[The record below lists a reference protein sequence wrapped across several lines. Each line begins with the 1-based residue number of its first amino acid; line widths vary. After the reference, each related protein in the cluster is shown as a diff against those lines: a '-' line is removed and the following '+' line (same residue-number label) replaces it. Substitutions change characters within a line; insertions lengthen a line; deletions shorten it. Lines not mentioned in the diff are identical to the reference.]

1 MMYNQMMSFEDY
13 LEHATI
19 EDTVA
24 DILREV
30 HPVLE
35 KKVEATQASPWEVA
49 TALMIEL
56 SGIATA
62 AELDRTVLLNL
73 LAFLI
78 DTTKGSISQ
87 FDNILHNESI
97 RRHYKRFWKAYSLAF
112 REVLHLPLKFYGRVK
127 EKIIDETI
135 KWLYV
140 SCYVYLILFII
151 ARYGWYG

>member
-1 MMYNQMMSFEDY
+1 MSFEDY

-35 KKVEATQASPWEVA
+35 KKVEDTQASPWEVA

-87 FDNILHNESI
+87 FDNILPNESI
-97 RRHYKRFWKAYSLAF
+97 RRH
-112 REVLHLPLKFYGRVK
+112 
-127 EKIIDETI
+127 
-135 KWLYV
+135 
-140 SCYVYLILFII
+140 
-151 ARYGWYG
+151 

>member
-1 MMYNQMMSFEDY
+1 MMSFEEY
-13 LEHATI
+13 LEHSTI

-35 KKVEATQASPWEVA
+35 RKVEETQASPWEVA

-62 AELDRTVLLNL
+62 AELDRNVLMNL

-78 DTTKGSISQ
+78 DTTKGSINQ
-87 FDNILHNESI
+87 FDNILPNESI
-97 RRHYKRFWKAYSLAF
+97 TRH
-112 REVLHLPLKFYGRVK
+112 
-127 EKIIDETI
+127 
-135 KWLYV
+135 
-140 SCYVYLILFII
+140 
-151 ARYGWYG
+151 

>member
-1 MMYNQMMSFEDY
+1 MYNQMMSFEDY
-13 LEHATI
+13 LEHSTI

-35 KKVEATQASPWEVA
+35 RKVEDTQASPWEVA

-78 DTTKGSISQ
+78 DTTKGSVSQ
-87 FDNILHNESI
+87 FDNILPNESI
-97 RRHYKRFWKAYSLAF
+97 RRH
-112 REVLHLPLKFYGRVK
+112 
-127 EKIIDETI
+127 
-135 KWLYV
+135 
-140 SCYVYLILFII
+140 
-151 ARYGWYG
+151 

>member
-1 MMYNQMMSFEDY
+1 MSFEDY

-35 KKVEATQASPWEVA
+35 RKAEDTQASPWEIA

-78 DTTKGSISQ
+78 DTTKGSVSQ
-87 FDNILHNESI
+87 FDNILPNESI
-97 RRHYKRFWKAYSLAF
+97 RRH
-112 REVLHLPLKFYGRVK
+112 
-127 EKIIDETI
+127 
-135 KWLYV
+135 
-140 SCYVYLILFII
+140 
-151 ARYGWYG
+151 

>member
-1 MMYNQMMSFEDY
+1 MMSFEDY

-35 KKVEATQASPWEVA
+35 RKVEDTQASPWEVA

-78 DTTKGSISQ
+78 DTTKGSVSQ
-87 FDNILHNESI
+87 FDNILPNESI
-97 RRHYKRFWKAYSLAF
+97 RRH
-112 REVLHLPLKFYGRVK
+112 
-127 EKIIDETI
+127 
-135 KWLYV
+135 
-140 SCYVYLILFII
+140 
-151 ARYGWYG
+151 

>member
-1 MMYNQMMSFEDY
+1 MYNQMMSFEDY

-35 KKVEATQASPWEVA
+35 RKVEETQASPWEVA

-62 AELDRTVLLNL
+62 AELDRNVLMNL

-78 DTTKGSISQ
+78 DTTKGSINQ
-87 FDNILHNESI
+87 FDNILPNESI
-97 RRHYKRFWKAYSLAF
+97 RRH
-112 REVLHLPLKFYGRVK
+112 
-127 EKIIDETI
+127 
-135 KWLYV
+135 
-140 SCYVYLILFII
+140 
-151 ARYGWYG
+151 

>member
-1 MMYNQMMSFEDY
+1 MMYNQIMPFEDY

-35 KKVEATQASPWEVA
+35 RKVEETQASPWEVA

-62 AELDRTVLLNL
+62 AELDRNVLMNL

-78 DTTKGSISQ
+78 DTTKGSINQ
-87 FDNILHNESI
+87 FDNILPNESI
-97 RRHYKRFWKAYSLAF
+97 RRH
-112 REVLHLPLKFYGRVK
+112 
-127 EKIIDETI
+127 
-135 KWLYV
+135 
-140 SCYVYLILFII
+140 
-151 ARYGWYG
+151 

>member
-1 MMYNQMMSFEDY
+1 MMSFEDY

-24 DILREV
+24 DILREG

-35 KKVEATQASPWEVA
+35 KKVEDTQASPWEVA

-87 FDNILHNESI
+87 FDNILPNESI
-97 RRHYKRFWKAYSLAF
+97 RRH
-112 REVLHLPLKFYGRVK
+112 
-127 EKIIDETI
+127 
-135 KWLYV
+135 
-140 SCYVYLILFII
+140 
-151 ARYGWYG
+151 

>member
-1 MMYNQMMSFEDY
+1 MSFEDY

-35 KKVEATQASPWEVA
+35 KKVEDTQASPWEVA

-62 AELDRTVLLNL
+62 AELDRNVLMNL

-78 DTTKGSISQ
+78 DTTKGSINQ
-87 FDNILHNESI
+87 FDNILPNESI
-97 RRHYKRFWKAYSLAF
+97 RRH
-112 REVLHLPLKFYGRVK
+112 
-127 EKIIDETI
+127 
-135 KWLYV
+135 
-140 SCYVYLILFII
+140 
-151 ARYGWYG
+151 

>member
-1 MMYNQMMSFEDY
+1 MSFEEY
-13 LEHATI
+13 LEHSTI

-35 KKVEATQASPWEVA
+35 RKVEDTQASPWEVA

-78 DTTKGSISQ
+78 DTTKGSVSQ
-87 FDNILHNESI
+87 FDNILPNESI
-97 RRHYKRFWKAYSLAF
+97 RRH
-112 REVLHLPLKFYGRVK
+112 
-127 EKIIDETI
+127 
-135 KWLYV
+135 
-140 SCYVYLILFII
+140 
-151 ARYGWYG
+151 

>member
-1 MMYNQMMSFEDY
+1 MMSFEDY

-35 KKVEATQASPWEVA
+35 RKAEDTHASPWEIA

-78 DTTKGSISQ
+78 DTTKGSVSQ
-87 FDNILHNESI
+87 FDNILPNESI
-97 RRHYKRFWKAYSLAF
+97 RRH
-112 REVLHLPLKFYGRVK
+112 
-127 EKIIDETI
+127 
-135 KWLYV
+135 
-140 SCYVYLILFII
+140 
-151 ARYGWYG
+151 

>member
-1 MMYNQMMSFEDY
+1 MMSFEDY

-35 KKVEATQASPWEVA
+35 RKVEETQASPWEVA

-62 AELDRTVLLNL
+62 AELDRNVLMNL

-78 DTTKGSISQ
+78 DTTKGSINQ
-87 FDNILHNESI
+87 FDNILPNESI
-97 RRHYKRFWKAYSLAF
+97 RRH
-112 REVLHLPLKFYGRVK
+112 
-127 EKIIDETI
+127 
-135 KWLYV
+135 
-140 SCYVYLILFII
+140 
-151 ARYGWYG
+151 

>member
-1 MMYNQMMSFEDY
+1 MMSFEDY

-24 DILREV
+24 DFLREV

-35 KKVEATQASPWEVA
+35 KKVEDTQASPWEVA

-87 FDNILHNESI
+87 FDNILPNESI
-97 RRHYKRFWKAYSLAF
+97 RRH
-112 REVLHLPLKFYGRVK
+112 
-127 EKIIDETI
+127 
-135 KWLYV
+135 
-140 SCYVYLILFII
+140 
-151 ARYGWYG
+151 

>member
-1 MMYNQMMSFEDY
+1 MMSFEDY
-13 LEHATI
+13 LEHSTI

-35 KKVEATQASPWEVA
+35 RKVEDTQASPWEVA

-78 DTTKGSISQ
+78 DTTKGSVSQ
-87 FDNILHNESI
+87 FDNILPNESI
-97 RRHYKRFWKAYSLAF
+97 RRH
-112 REVLHLPLKFYGRVK
+112 
-127 EKIIDETI
+127 
-135 KWLYV
+135 
-140 SCYVYLILFII
+140 
-151 ARYGWYG
+151 

>member
-1 MMYNQMMSFEDY
+1 MMSFEDY

-35 KKVEATQASPWEVA
+35 KKVEDTQASPWEVA

-78 DTTKGSISQ
+78 DTTKGSVSQ
-87 FDNILHNESI
+87 FDNILPNESI
-97 RRHYKRFWKAYSLAF
+97 RRH
-112 REVLHLPLKFYGRVK
+112 
-127 EKIIDETI
+127 
-135 KWLYV
+135 
-140 SCYVYLILFII
+140 
-151 ARYGWYG
+151 

>member
-1 MMYNQMMSFEDY
+1 MMYNQIMSFEDY

-35 KKVEATQASPWEVA
+35 RKVEETQASPWEVA

-62 AELDRTVLLNL
+62 AELDRNVLMNL

-78 DTTKGSISQ
+78 DTTKGSINQ
-87 FDNILHNESI
+87 FDNILPNESI
-97 RRHYKRFWKAYSLAF
+97 RRH
-112 REVLHLPLKFYGRVK
+112 
-127 EKIIDETI
+127 
-135 KWLYV
+135 
-140 SCYVYLILFII
+140 
-151 ARYGWYG
+151 

>member
-1 MMYNQMMSFEDY
+1 MMSFEDY

-35 KKVEATQASPWEVA
+35 RKAEDTQASPWEIA

-78 DTTKGSISQ
+78 DTTKGSVSQ
-87 FDNILHNESI
+87 FDNILPNESI
-97 RRHYKRFWKAYSLAF
+97 RRH
-112 REVLHLPLKFYGRVK
+112 
-127 EKIIDETI
+127 
-135 KWLYV
+135 
-140 SCYVYLILFII
+140 
-151 ARYGWYG
+151 

>member
-1 MMYNQMMSFEDY
+1 MSFEDY
-13 LEHATI
+13 LEHTTI

-35 KKVEATQASPWEVA
+35 KKVEDTQASPWEVA

-78 DTTKGSISQ
+78 DTTKGSVSQ
-87 FDNILHNESI
+87 FDNILPNESI
-97 RRHYKRFWKAYSLAF
+97 RRH
-112 REVLHLPLKFYGRVK
+112 
-127 EKIIDETI
+127 
-135 KWLYV
+135 
-140 SCYVYLILFII
+140 
-151 ARYGWYG
+151 

>member
-1 MMYNQMMSFEDY
+1 MYNQMMSFEEY
-13 LEHATI
+13 LEHSTI

-35 KKVEATQASPWEVA
+35 RKVEDTQASPWEVA

-73 LAFLI
+73 LAFLK
-78 DTTKGSISQ
+78 DTTKGSVSQ
-87 FDNILHNESI
+87 FDNILPNESI
-97 RRHYKRFWKAYSLAF
+97 RRH
-112 REVLHLPLKFYGRVK
+112 
-127 EKIIDETI
+127 
-135 KWLYV
+135 
-140 SCYVYLILFII
+140 
-151 ARYGWYG
+151 

>member
-1 MMYNQMMSFEDY
+1 MMSFEDF

-24 DILREV
+24 EILREV

-35 KKVEATQASPWEVA
+35 RKVEDTQASPWEVA

-78 DTTKGSISQ
+78 DTTKGSVSQ
-87 FDNILHNESI
+87 FDNILPNESI
-97 RRHYKRFWKAYSLAF
+97 RRH
-112 REVLHLPLKFYGRVK
+112 
-127 EKIIDETI
+127 
-135 KWLYV
+135 
-140 SCYVYLILFII
+140 
-151 ARYGWYG
+151 

>member
-1 MMYNQMMSFEDY
+1 MMYNQIMSFEDY

-35 KKVEATQASPWEVA
+35 RKVEETQASPWEVA

-62 AELDRTVLLNL
+62 AELDRNVLMNL

-78 DTTKGSISQ
+78 DTTKGAINQ
-87 FDNILHNESI
+87 FDNILPNESI
-97 RRHYKRFWKAYSLAF
+97 RRH
-112 REVLHLPLKFYGRVK
+112 
-127 EKIIDETI
+127 
-135 KWLYV
+135 
-140 SCYVYLILFII
+140 
-151 ARYGWYG
+151 

>member
-1 MMYNQMMSFEDY
+1 MYNQMMSFEEY
-13 LEHATI
+13 LEHSTI

-35 KKVEATQASPWEVA
+35 RKVEDTQASPWEVA

-78 DTTKGSISQ
+78 DTTKGSVSQ
-87 FDNILHNESI
+87 FDNILPNASI
-97 RRHYKRFWKAYSLAF
+97 RRH
-112 REVLHLPLKFYGRVK
+112 
-127 EKIIDETI
+127 
-135 KWLYV
+135 
-140 SCYVYLILFII
+140 
-151 ARYGWYG
+151 

>member
-1 MMYNQMMSFEDY
+1 MMSFEEY
-13 LEHATI
+13 LEHSTI

-35 KKVEATQASPWEVA
+35 RKVEDTQASPWEVA

-78 DTTKGSISQ
+78 DTTKGSVSQ
-87 FDNILHNESI
+87 FDNILPNESI
-97 RRHYKRFWKAYSLAF
+97 RRH
-112 REVLHLPLKFYGRVK
+112 
-127 EKIIDETI
+127 
-135 KWLYV
+135 
-140 SCYVYLILFII
+140 
-151 ARYGWYG
+151 

>member
-1 MMYNQMMSFEDY
+1 MMYNQIMSFEDY

-35 KKVEATQASPWEVA
+35 KKVEDTQASPWEVA

-62 AELDRTVLLNL
+62 AELDRNVLMNL

-78 DTTKGSISQ
+78 DTTKGSINQ
-87 FDNILHNESI
+87 FDNILPNESI
-97 RRHYKRFWKAYSLAF
+97 RRH
-112 REVLHLPLKFYGRVK
+112 
-127 EKIIDETI
+127 
-135 KWLYV
+135 
-140 SCYVYLILFII
+140 
-151 ARYGWYG
+151 

>member
-1 MMYNQMMSFEDY
+1 MMSFEDY

-35 KKVEATQASPWEVA
+35 KKVEDTQASPWEVA

-87 FDNILHNESI
+87 FDNILPNESI
-97 RRHYKRFWKAYSLAF
+97 RRH
-112 REVLHLPLKFYGRVK
+112 
-127 EKIIDETI
+127 
-135 KWLYV
+135 
-140 SCYVYLILFII
+140 
-151 ARYGWYG
+151 